1 MSDMTEA
8 LPDVMPP
15 CNAPKLG
22 DVEQFRISLER
33 YFIRRVRDR
42 GEAEDLVQDVFVRL
56 TRRGGLGDVENLSG
70 YIFETAAS
78 VLQDRARRRQV
89 RAADAHDA
97 FDVEHHAGEDFAPD
111 RVLDGKER
119 LRLVSAALL
128 ELPERTRHIFVLRRV
143 DGMRYNEIA
152 SRFGISVSAVEKHM
166 QRAVAFLAQRLS
178 GS

>member
-1 MSDMTEA
+1 
-8 LPDVMPP
+8 MPLRD
-15 CNAPKLG
+15 ASELA
-22 DVEQFRISLER
+22 DVEQFRMSLHR

-56 TRRGGLGDVENLSG
+56 ARRGGLGDVVNLSG

-89 RAADAHDA
+89 RAADAHDT
-97 FDVEHHAGEDFAPD
+97 FDNERHAGEDFAPD
-111 RVLDGKER
+111 RVLNGKER

-128 ELPERTRHIFVLRRV
+128 ELPERTRHIFVLRRL
-143 DGMRYNEIA
+143 DGMRYNDIA

-166 QRAVAFLAQRLS
+166 QRAVAFLAQRL
-178 GS
+178 GGL